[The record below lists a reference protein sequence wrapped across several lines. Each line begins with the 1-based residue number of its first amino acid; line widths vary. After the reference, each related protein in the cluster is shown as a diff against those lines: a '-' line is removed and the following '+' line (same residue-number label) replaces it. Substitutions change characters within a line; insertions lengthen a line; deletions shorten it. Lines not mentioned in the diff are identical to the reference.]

1 MDTNVTSTAVGIMSL
16 LLEPENEIKIY
27 ALNKLNSIV
36 DVFWAEISDSVDTIE
51 HLYEDKSFEHRCMA
65 ALVLSKVYYH
75 LGAFDESRNYA
86 LGANELFDV
95 NDTSEYVQTI
105 IAKCIDKYTDLR
117 VQQAEQEQSSA
128 HGDNKIKIDPRLE
141 SVVDRMFQR
150 CFHDKQYKHALGI
163 ALETRRVD
171 IFEKTILDSKNTS
184 SILAHA
190 QIVCMTLI
198 QCRHFRNQVLRILVK
213 LYLGLTKPDYISVCQ
228 CLIYLDDPR
237 TAAEILEKLLKTT
250 HDESILMAY
259 QVGFDLYES
268 ATQNYLQ
275 RVQVTLNL
283 DKYQNKFIIIFII

>member
-1 MDTNVTSTAVGIMSL
+1 MTSTVTSTASGVMSL
-16 LLEPENEIKIY
+16 LQEPEKEIKIF

-36 DVFWAEISDSVDTIE
+36 DIFWAEISDSVDTIE
-51 HLYEDKSFEHRCMA
+51 GLYENQNFEHRCMA

-75 LGAFDESRNYA
+75 LGEFEESRNYA

-117 VQQAEQEQSSA
+117 VQQAEQEQSAA

-150 CFHDKQYKHALGI
+150 CFHDKQFKQALGI

-171 IFEKTILDSKNTS
+171 IFEKTILDSKNTP

-190 QIVCMTLI
+190 QNVCMSLI
-198 QCRHFRNQVLRILVK
+198 QSRHFRNQVLRILVK
-213 LYLGLTKPDYISVCQ
+213 LYLGLPKPDYISVCQ
-228 CLIYLDDPR
+228 CLIYLDDPK
-237 TAAEILEKLLKTT
+237 TAFEILEKLLKTDK
-250 HDESILMAY
+250 DESIIMAY

-268 ATQNYLQ
+268 ATQNYLA
-275 RVQVTLNL
+275 RIQV
-283 DKYQNKFIIIFII
+283 I